1 MNEEQ
6 LQRAIEFLT
15 QSQADSAVRN
25 AIIEENFKKLQ
36 ARQDK
41 FQDKLETL
49 AELTHDLVTVAQM
62 HSRRLDRLDGIEP
75 R

>member
-15 QSQADSAVRN
+15 QSQADSAARN
-25 AIIEENFKKLQ
+25 AVIEENFKKLQ
-36 ARQDK
+36 IRQDE
-41 FQDKLETL
+41 FQDRLETL

-75 R
+75 V